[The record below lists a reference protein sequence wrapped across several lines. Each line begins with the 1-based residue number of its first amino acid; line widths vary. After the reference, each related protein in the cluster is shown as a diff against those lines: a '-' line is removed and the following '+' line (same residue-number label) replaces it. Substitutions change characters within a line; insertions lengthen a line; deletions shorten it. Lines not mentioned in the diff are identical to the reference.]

1 MAKGRRTFTVIR
13 LVNPEWLIL
22 LGVIPLLFFRYV
34 RQQRS
39 KRGSIRFSDLS
50 AARKIVPSLMLRLRH
65 SLILLRCLAIFCLV
79 VGLARPQS
87 GREGREILSQGIDI
101 ILALDASSSMEA
113 QDLGESSR
121 LEVSKQVV
129 AEFADGRI
137 NDRLGLVVFAGEA
150 YTQCPLTLD
159 YGVFL
164 AFLKDVQIAGED
176 WDGTAIGTAIATAVN
191 RLRDSNATSKVV
203 ILLTDGLN
211 NRGEIDPMTAAKAA
225 EAVGVRIYTIGAGS
239 EGEILRRVD
248 GGLFGP
254 RQVRVKVEIDED
266 TLRDVAETTG
276 GQYFRATS
284 IEKLEAIYAEI
295 GEMEKTEI
303 KTREY
308 VNYRELFPAFL
319 LPGLLLLGLESLL
332 ANTRFRRIP

>member
-1 MAKGRRTFTVIR
+1 MIR
-13 LVNPEWLIL
+13 LVNPEWLL
-22 LGVIPLLFFRYV
+22 LGLVLPVLVYRYV
-34 RQQRS
+34 RQQRM
-39 KRGSIRFSDLS
+39 KRGSIRFSDL
-50 AARKIVPSLMLRLRH
+50 ATAKQIVPSLVLRLRH
-65 SLILLRCLAIFCLV
+65 SLIVLRCLAILCLV
-79 VGLARPQS
+79 VSLARPQS

-101 ILALDASSSMEA
+101 VLAIDASSSMETA
-113 QDLGESSR
+113 DLGDASR
-121 LEVSKQVV
+121 LDVSKQVV
-129 AEFADGRI
+129 ADFVDGRI

-164 AFLKDVQIAGED
+164 TFLQDVEIAEED

-191 RLRDSNATSKVV
+191 RLRDSAAASKVV

-211 NRGEIDPMTAAKAA
+211 NRGEIDPLTATKAA
-225 EAVGVRIYTIGAGS
+225 EAVGIRIYTIGAGS
-239 EGEILRRVD
+239 DGEVLRRVD

-254 RQVRVKVEIDED
+254 RNVRVKVDIDED
-266 TLRDVAETTG
+266 TLREVAQTTG
-276 GQYFRATS
+276 GRYFRATS
-284 IEKLEAIYAEI
+284 VEKLESIYEEI

-308 VNYRELFPAFL
+308 VNYRELFPAL
-319 LPGLLLLGLESLL
+319 LWPGLLMLGLESVL

>member
-1 MAKGRRTFTVIR
+1 VIR
-13 LVNPEWLIL
+13 FVNPEVL
-22 LGVIPLLFFRYV
+22 LALLVIPLLVYGYV
-34 RQQRS
+34 KRQRM
-39 KRGSIRFSDLS
+39 RGGSIRFSDLS
-50 AARKIVPSLMLRLRH
+50 AARLIVPSLMLRLRH
-65 SLILLRCLAIFCLV
+65 ALLVLRCLAIFCLV

-87 GREGREILSQGIDI
+87 GREGREVLSQGIDI
-101 ILALDASSSMEA
+101 IMAIDCSTSMEIE
-113 QDLGESSR
+113 DLGHASR
-121 LEVSKQVV
+121 LEVSKLVV
-129 AEFADGRI
+129 ADFADGRV

-164 AFLKDVQIAGED
+164 SFLKDVRPAEED

-191 RLRDSNATSKVV
+191 RLRDSSAQSKVV

-211 NRGEIDPMTAAKAA
+211 NRGEIDPLTAAKAA
-225 EAVGVRIYTIGAGS
+225 EAVGIRIYTIGAGS
-239 EGEILRRVD
+239 DGEALRRVD

-254 RQVRVKVEIDED
+254 RQVRVKVEIDEE
-266 TLRDVAETTG
+266 TLVAVAESTG
-276 GQYFRATS
+276 GRYFRATS
-284 IEKLEAIYAEI
+284 AEKLEAIYAEI

-308 VNYRELFPAFL
+308 VNYRELFSMFVWS
-319 LPGLLLLGLESLL
+319 GVFLLGLETVL

>member
-1 MAKGRRTFTVIR
+1 MIR
-13 LVNPEWLIL
+13 FVNPEWLVL
-22 LGVIPLLFFRYV
+22 ALVIPFLVYRYV
-34 RQQRS
+34 RRQRE
-39 KRGSIRFSDLS
+39 RGGSIRFSDVS
-50 AARKIVPSLMLRLRH
+50 GARRIAPSLVLRLRH
-65 SLILLRCLAIFCLV
+65 SLLVFRCLAIVCLV
-79 VGLARPQS
+79 VALARPQS

-101 ILALDASSSMEA
+101 VLALDASSSMEA
-113 QDLGESSR
+113 TDLGDASR
-121 LEVSKQVV
+121 LDVSKQVV
-129 AEFADGRI
+129 SEFVEGRV

-159 YGVFL
+159 YGVFR
-164 AFLKDVQIAGED
+164 AFLRDVHIAEED

-191 RLRDSNATSKVV
+191 RLRDSAATSKVV
-203 ILLTDGLN
+203 ILLTDGLS
-211 NRGEIDPMTAAKAA
+211 NRGEIDPLTAAKAA
-225 EAVGVRIYTIGAGS
+225 EAVGIRIYTIGAGS
-239 EGEILRRVD
+239 HGEILKRVD

-254 RQVRVKVEIDED
+254 RNVRVPVKIDEE
-266 TLRDVAETTG
+266 TLRQVAKTTG

-284 IEKLEAIYAEI
+284 AEKLEAIYEEI

-319 LPGLLLLGLESLL
+319 WPGLLMLGLESIL

>member
-1 MAKGRRTFTVIR
+1 MIR
-13 LVNPEWLIL
+13 FVNPEWLFL
-22 LGVIPLLFFRYV
+22 LVSIPVFVYRYV
-34 RQQRS
+34 RRQKERG
-39 KRGSIRFSDLS
+39 GSIRFSDVSS
-50 AARKIVPSLMLRLRH
+50 ARRIVPSLMLRLRH
-65 SLILLRCLAIFCLV
+65 SLLVFRCAAILCLV
-79 VGLARPQS
+79 IALARPQA

-101 ILALDASSSMEA
+101 VLALDASSSMETE
-113 QDLGESSR
+113 DLGQTSR

-129 AEFADGRI
+129 ADFVEGRV
-137 NDRLGLVVFAGEA
+137 NDRVGLVVFAGEA

-164 AFLKDVQIAGED
+164 AFLKDVRIAGED

-191 RLRDSNATSKVV
+191 RLRDSEARSKVV

-211 NRGEIDPMTAAKAA
+211 NRGEIDPVTAARAA
-225 EAVGVRIYTIGAGS
+225 EAVGIRIYTIGAGS
-239 EGEILRRVD
+239 DGEILRRVD

-254 RQVRVKVEIDED
+254 RQVRVKVEIDEE
-266 TLRDVAETTG
+266 TLREVAETTG
-276 GQYFRATS
+276 GQYYRATS
-284 IEKLEAIYAEI
+284 AEKLEAIYQEI
-295 GEMEKTEI
+295 GEMEKTDI

-319 LPGLLLLGLESLL
+319 WPGLMLLGVETVL

>member
-1 MAKGRRTFTVIR
+1 MIR
-13 LVNPEWLIL
+13 VVNPEWLL
-22 LGVIPLLFFRYV
+22 LALVIPVLVYRYV
-34 RQQRS
+34 RQQRQ

-50 AARKIVPSLMLRLRH
+50 SARKIVPSLILRLRH
-65 SLILLRCLAIFCLV
+65 SLLALRCLAILCLV
-79 VGLARPQS
+79 VGLARPQT
-87 GREGREILSQGIDI
+87 GREKREILSQGIDI
-101 ILALDASSSMEA
+101 VLAIDVSSSMEST
-113 QDLGESSR
+113 DLGAASR
-121 LEVSKQVV
+121 LDVSKQVV
-129 AEFADGRI
+129 ADFVDGRI

-164 AFLKDVQIAGED
+164 AFLKDVEIADED

-191 RLRDSNATSKVV
+191 RLRDSAATSKVV

-211 NRGEIDPMTAAKAA
+211 NRGEIDPRTAAKAA

-239 EGEILRRVD
+239 DGEILRRVD

-254 RQVRVKVEIDED
+254 RHVRVKVEIDED
-266 TLRDVAETTG
+266 TLREVAESTG
-276 GQYFRATS
+276 GRYFRATS
-284 IEKLEAIYAEI
+284 VEKLAAIYDEI

-319 LPGLLLLGLESLL
+319 WPGLLMLGLESIL

>member
-1 MAKGRRTFTVIR
+1 MIRMA
-13 LVNPEWLIL
+13 NPEWLVL
-22 LGVIPLLFFRYV
+22 LAVLPLMVYRYV
-34 RQQRS
+34 RQQRQ

-50 AARKIVPSLMLRLRH
+50 AVRRIVPSLALRLRH
-65 SLILLRCLAIFCLV
+65 SLFVLRCLAIFCLV

-101 ILALDASSSMEA
+101 VLAIDASSSMETK
-113 QDLGESSR
+113 DLGDASR
-121 LEVSKQVV
+121 LDISKQVV
-129 AEFADGRI
+129 ADFVAGRV

-159 YGVFL
+159 YDVFL
-164 AFLKDVQIAGED
+164 TFLKDVRIADED

-191 RLRDSNATSKVV
+191 RLRDSEATSKVV

-225 EAVGVRIYTIGAGS
+225 EAVGIRIYTIGAGS
-239 EGEILRRVD
+239 DGEVLRQVD

-254 RQVRVKVEIDED
+254 RHVRVKVEIDEE
-266 TLRDVAETTG
+266 TLTKVAESTG
-276 GQYFRATS
+276 GRYFRATS
-284 IEKLEAIYAEI
+284 VEKLEAIYEEI

-303 KTREY
+303 RTREY

-319 LPGLLLLGLESLL
+319 WPGFLLLGLEVLL

>member
-159 YGVFL
+159 
-164 AFLKDVQIAGED
+164 
-176 WDGTAIGTAIATAVN
+176 
-191 RLRDSNATSKVV
+191 
-203 ILLTDGLN
+203 
-211 NRGEIDPMTAAKAA
+211 KAA

>member
-1 MAKGRRTFTVIR
+1 MIR
-13 LVNPEWLIL
+13 FVNSEWLVLLALLPIL
-22 LGVIPLLFFRYV
+22 IYRYV
-34 RQQRS
+34 HRERQ

-50 AARKIVPSLMLRLRH
+50 ELRGITPSLAVRMRH
-65 SLILLRCLAIFCLV
+65 ILIVLRCLGIGMLTVA
-79 VGLARPQS
+79 LARPQS

-101 ILALDASSSMEA
+101 VLVIDASSSMEA
-113 QDLGESSR
+113 TDLAEISR

-129 AEFADGRI
+129 ADFAGGRV

-164 AFLKDVQIAGED
+164 DFLKDVRIAEED

-191 RLRDSNATSKVV
+191 RLRDSDARSKVIV
-203 ILLTDGLN
+203 LLTDGLN
-211 NRGEIDPMTAAKAA
+211 NRGEVDPVTAARAA

-254 RQVRVKVEIDED
+254 RNVRVRVEIDEE
-266 TLRDVAETTG
+266 TLRKVADLTG
-276 GQYFRATS
+276 GRYFRATS
-284 IEKLEAIYAEI
+284 EEKLESIYAEI

-303 KTREY
+303 KTRDY
-308 VNYRELFPAFL
+308 VNYTELF
-319 LPGLLLLGLESLL
+319 GLLLWSGILLLGVESLL
-332 ANTRFRRIP
+332 TNTRLRRIP

>member
-1 MAKGRRTFTVIR
+1 MIR
-13 LVNPEWLIL
+13 FVNSEWLVLLALLPIL
-22 LGVIPLLFFRYV
+22 IYRYV
-34 RQQRS
+34 HRERQ

-50 AARKIVPSLMLRLRH
+50 ELRGITPSLAVRMRH
-65 SLILLRCLAIFCLV
+65 ILIVLRCFGIGMLTVA
-79 VGLARPQS
+79 LARPQS

-101 ILALDASSSMEA
+101 VLVIDASSSMEA
-113 QDLGESSR
+113 TDLAEISR

-129 AEFADGRI
+129 ADFAGGRV

-164 AFLKDVQIAGED
+164 DFLKDVRIAEED

-191 RLRDSNATSKVV
+191 RLRDSDARSKVIV
-203 ILLTDGLN
+203 LLTDGLN
-211 NRGEIDPMTAAKAA
+211 NRGEVDPVTAARAA

-254 RQVRVKVEIDED
+254 RNVRVRVEIDEE
-266 TLRDVAETTG
+266 TLRKVADLTG
-276 GQYFRATS
+276 GRYFRATS
-284 IEKLEAIYAEI
+284 EEKLESIYAEI

-303 KTREY
+303 KTRDY
-308 VNYRELFPAFL
+308 VNYTELF
-319 LPGLLLLGLESLL
+319 GLLLWSGILLVGVESLL
-332 ANTRFRRIP
+332 TNTRLRRIP

>member
-1 MAKGRRTFTVIR
+1 MIR
-13 LVNPEWLIL
+13 LVNPEWLL
-22 LGVIPLLFFRYV
+22 LATTVPVLVYRYV
-34 RQQRS
+34 RQQRQN
-39 KRGSIRFSDLS
+39 RASIRFSDLS
-50 AARKIVPSLMLRLRH
+50 SAKRIVPSLALRLRH
-65 SLILLRCLAIFCLV
+65 SLLALRCLAILCLV

-87 GREGREILSQGIDI
+87 GRESREILSQGIDI
-101 ILALDASSSMEA
+101 VLAIDASSSMETT
-113 QDLGESSR
+113 DLGDASR
-121 LEVSKQVV
+121 LDISKQVV
-129 AEFADGRI
+129 ADFADGRV

-164 AFLKDVQIAGED
+164 AFLEDVRIADED
-176 WDGTAIGTAIATAVN
+176 WDGTAIGTAIVTAVN
-191 RLRDSNATSKVV
+191 RLRDSAATSKVV

-211 NRGEIDPMTAAKAA
+211 NRGEIDPLTAAKAA
-225 EAVGVRIYTIGAGS
+225 KAVGVRIYTIGAGS
-239 EGEILRRVD
+239 EGEILRKVD

-254 RQVRVKVEIDED
+254 RHVRVKVEIDEE
-266 TLRDVAETTG
+266 TLRGVAESTG
-276 GQYFRATS
+276 GRYFRATS
-284 IEKLEAIYAEI
+284 VEKLEAIYEEI

-319 LPGLLLLGLESLL
+319 WPGLLMLGLESLL

>member
-1 MAKGRRTFTVIR
+1 MIR
-13 LVNPEWLIL
+13 FVNPEWLTLLIL
-22 LGVIPLLFFRYV
+22 MPILIYRYV
-34 RQQRS
+34 HRERQ

-50 AARKIVPSLMLRLRH
+50 ALQNIVPSLAVRMRHILIVLRIVGIGMLT
-65 SLILLRCLAIFCLV
+65 LA
-79 VGLARPQS
+79 LARPQS
-87 GREGREILSQGIDI
+87 GREGREVLSQGIDI
-101 ILALDASSSMEA
+101 VLAIDASSSMEA
-113 QDLGESSR
+113 TDLAEVSR

-129 AEFADGRI
+129 ADFAGGRV

-164 AFLKDVQIAGED
+164 DFLKDVRIAEED

-191 RLRDSNATSKVV
+191 RLRDSDARSKVV
-203 ILLTDGLN
+203 VLLTDGLN
-211 NRGEIDPMTAAKAA
+211 NRGEVDPVTAARAA

-239 EGEILRRVD
+239 EGEITRRVD

-254 RQVRVKVEIDED
+254 RNVRVRVEIDEK
-266 TLRDVAETTG
+266 TLKEVADLTG
-276 GQYFRATS
+276 GRYFRATS
-284 IEKLEAIYAEI
+284 EEKLESIYAEI

-308 VNYRELFPAFL
+308 VNYKELFALLL
-319 LPGLLLLGLESLL
+319 LPGVLLVGLEALL
-332 ANTRFRRIP
+332 ANTRLRRIP

>member
-1 MAKGRRTFTVIR
+1 MIR
-13 LVNPEWLIL
+13 FVNPEWLL
-22 LGVIPLLFFRYV
+22 LIAVIPLLVFRYV
-34 RQQRS
+34 RRQRE
-39 KRGSIRFSDLS
+39 RGGSIRFSDLS
-50 AARKIVPSLMLRLRH
+50 SARRIVPSLMLRLRH
-65 SLILLRCLAIFCLV
+65 GLLVLRCLAILLLV
-79 VGLARPQS
+79 AALARPQS

-101 ILALDASSSMEA
+101 VLALDASSSMETM
-113 QDLGESSR
+113 DLGATSR
-121 LEVSKQVV
+121 LDVSKQVV
-129 AEFADGRI
+129 ADFVEGRV

-164 AFLKDVQIAGED
+164 AFLKDVRIAEED

-191 RLRDSNATSKVV
+191 RLRDSAAASKVV

-211 NRGEIDPMTAAKAA
+211 NRGEIDPLTAAKAA
-225 EAVGVRIYTIGAGS
+225 EAVGIRIYTIGAGS
-239 EGEILRRVD
+239 EGEVLRKVD

-254 RQVRVKVEIDED
+254 RHVRVQVDIDEE
-266 TLRDVAETTG
+266 TLQKVAETTG

-284 IEKLEAIYAEI
+284 AEKLEAIYEEI
-295 GEMEKTEI
+295 GEMEKTDI

-319 LPGLLLLGLESLL
+319 WPGLLMLGLESVL